1 MRCSSRRIPIQ
12 QRWVLIAALV
22 LTSRLAAQEVS
33 PTLRQ
38 ADADYPAGVSVLNR
52 NDLLTAQSKLK
63 EVVRLAPSVELGHSA

>member
-1 MRCSSRRIPIQ
+1 MRCGTRSVPVQ
-12 QRWVLIAALV
+12 QWWVLIAALA
-22 LTSRLAAQEVS
+22 LASHLAAQEVS

-52 NDLLTAQSKLK
+52 NDLLTAQSKLR